1 MARETK
7 GLGVA
12 AAIGVALVAV
22 QAGVEWAM
30 GRPLICTCGYVKLWY
45 GDIFG
50 PGLSQHLSDW
60 YSFTHISHGLVF
72 YALTMLAAPRAP
84 LWTRVAAT
92 LVIEVGWELTEN
104 SPLIIDR
111 YRQSALAQGYV
122 GDSVLNS
129 VSDTVFCL
137 FGFTLAGLLPVRGSV
152 ALFVVSE
159 CALAFLI
166 HDNLVLNV
174 WQLVRPTAALSA
186 WQATGGLV
194 GSGHF

>member
-1 MARETK
+1 MTRETK
-7 GLGVA
+7 GLGTA
-12 AAIGVALVAV
+12 AAIGVMLVAL
-22 QAGVEWAM
+22 QASVELAM
-30 GRPLICTCGYVKLWY
+30 GRPAICTCGYVRLWY

-50 PGLSQHLSDW
+50 PGLSQHASDW
-60 YSFTHISHGLVF
+60 YSFTHISHGMVF
-72 YALTMLAAPRAP
+72 YALTTLAAPRAP
-84 LWTRVAAT
+84 LWTRLAAT
-92 LVIEVGWELTEN
+92 LAIEVGWELAEN

-129 VSDTVFCL
+129 VSDTLFCL
-137 FGFTLAGLLPVRGSV
+137 FGFTLARLLPVRWSL

-174 WQLVRPTAALSA
+174 WQLVRPTQALSD
-186 WQATGGLV
+186 WQASGGFV
-194 GSGHF
+194 GSWRF